1 MAELSEEII
10 GKLVAMAE
18 SFQDVKQ
25 QVQQVSQD
33 SQQAVQAAK
42 SVSQEITAL
51 KGSLSSD
58 FVSRFLSAADVDQGD
73 DEQRRADQALGFG
86 GRVYKHNIYDLGKAA
101 DLNRQD
107 TDFSSYKE
115 ELQQQHL
122 QMTQASL
129 DHYKTILSD
138 ERVAK
143 DNIRYYGSAKI
154 QQEQRH
160 ADIATEDQWESEKEA
175 LVAAIVGEVVKSI
188 QVPPAAN
195 EGGTQS

>member
-25 QVQQVSQD
+25 QVQQASQD

-42 SVSQEITAL
+42 SISQDITAL

-58 FVSRFLSAADVDQGD
+58 FVNRFLSAADVDQGD
-73 DEQRRADQALGFG
+73 DEQRRSDQALGFG
-86 GRVYKHNIYDLGKAA
+86 GRVYKHNVYDFGKATNLNALDA
-101 DLNRQD
+101 DYRAKKAELDSITTKILN
-107 TDFSSYKE
+107 TG
-115 ELQQQHL
+115 
-122 QMTQASL
+122 A
-129 DHYKTILSD
+129 DHYASILSD
-138 ERVAK
+138 ERKMKNSIDYYSGAK
-143 DNIRYYGSAKI
+143 K

-188 QVPPAAN
+188 QVPPAAT
-195 EGGTQS
+195 EK

>member
-25 QVQQVSQD
+25 QVQQASQD

-42 SVSQEITAL
+42 SISQDITAL

-58 FVSRFLSAADVDQGD
+58 FVNRFLSAADVDQGD

-86 GRVYKHNIYDLGKAA
+86 GRVYKHNVYDMAKAS

-107 TDFSSYKE
+107 TDYASFKRQLE
-115 ELQQQHL
+115 EQYLD
-122 QMTQASL
+122 MNKASI

-138 ERVAK
+138 ERIAK
-143 DNIRYYGSAKI
+143 EKVRYYGGAKI

-160 ADIATEDQWESEKEA
+160 ADIATEDQWESDKEA
-175 LVAAIVGEVVKSI
+175 IVTAVLTRLAKQQE
-188 QVPPAAN
+188 A
-195 EGGTQS
+195 TQS